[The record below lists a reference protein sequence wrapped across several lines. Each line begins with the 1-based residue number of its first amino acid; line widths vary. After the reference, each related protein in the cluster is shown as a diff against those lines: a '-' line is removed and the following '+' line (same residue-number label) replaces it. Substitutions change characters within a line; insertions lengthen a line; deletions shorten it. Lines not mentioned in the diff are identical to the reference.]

1 MGSDHRLAFSVNL
14 VAGIDPVTKN
24 INWLAE
30 MRNIA
35 SISLPTYCAF
45 YHAFPCELIHLSEHG
60 LFMVAERTRGAALA
74 RYAPGNPSPTSAPA
88 FAVAVCTTTKTGT
101 SLLSAAGVWA
111 MSSLVAS

>member
-1 MGSDHRLAFSVNL
+1 VFDLGVKNNKVMGSDHRLAFSVNL

-60 LFMVAERTRGAALA
+60 LFMVAERTSKRGVHFRDDLFGW
-74 RYAPGNPSPTSAPA
+74 RFTGLPFPLKGRKGSAQ
-88 FAVAVCTTTKTGT
+88 GR
-101 SLLSAAGVWA
+101 
-111 MSSLVAS
+111 